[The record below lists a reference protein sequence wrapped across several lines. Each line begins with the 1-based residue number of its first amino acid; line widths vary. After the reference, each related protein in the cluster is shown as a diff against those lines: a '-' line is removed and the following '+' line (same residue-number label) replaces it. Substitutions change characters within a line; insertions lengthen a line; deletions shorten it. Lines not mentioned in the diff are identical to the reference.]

1 MRHLI
6 LTILLGFSSW
16 ALAQRVAFEPDTLS
30 ALNPWTDQ
38 EFAQPDD
45 LFQFAVIGDL
55 TGGYRSGVFPVA
67 VDKANAVSPDFVI
80 SVGDLIEGYTKDT
93 AQIQRWWNQFDKWV
107 GKLQWTV
114 YDHDHLEDQYKGTKA
129 LWQNPFPGSGTF
141 FLQKTKH

>member
-45 LFQFAVIGDL
+45 SFQFAVIGDL

-107 GKLQWTV
+107 GKLAM
-114 YDHDHLEDQYKGTKA
+114 H
-129 LWQNPFPGSGTF
+129 
-141 FLQKTKH
+141 